1 MKGTNRM
8 QPCITIFQ
16 SISHRICKRRHL
28 DIAAYAIWVK
38 KHWNNHG
45 LALMSSLRVICICDA
60 IFEIKFWSIYKH
72 SLAFL
77 STWDVEETF
86 INMSVYLWYNI
97 TIRSILFWNYE
108 NPLTQ
113 SCEGVTKLNVY
124 FTNPNGELDMV
135 N

>member
-1 MKGTNRM
+1 
-8 QPCITIFQ
+8 
-16 SISHRICKRRHL
+16 
-28 DIAAYAIWVK
+28 
-38 KHWNNHG
+38 
-45 LALMSSLRVICICDA
+45 MSSLRVICICDA
-60 IFEIKFWSIYKH
+60 IFVIKFWSIYKH

-113 SCEGVTKLNVY
+113 SCEGVT
-124 FTNPNGELDMV
+124 NGELDMV